1 MIFQTGSAEI
11 PNITQVPLP
20 WGQTWQWCPFLE
32 NFVGS
37 SSSSFLGHWIQ
48 PTWVS
53 LLETSPTVNE
63 RENEQLLCCWNKEL
77 VLWHTLLWW
86 LPARLHFSTS
96 HSMLCGCHCT
106 AGFKC
111 QYLCILSGHPLM
123 ETVLR
128 ACSAGFRV
136 KGKTNPFCMDHE
148 NFIKEPFCSAWEGRR
163 MKNGKTTCSK
173 GFNQYLQAAWLS
185 SSGWPN
191 KNLPYLS
198 LE

>member
-1 MIFQTGSAEI
+1 MQRFQISLRYLCPEDKHGNGAHSWKTLWDHHLALSLATEFSLLGSVCSK
-11 PNITQVPLP
+11 PVPP
-20 WGQTWQWCPFLE
+20 WMRGKM
-32 NFVGS
+32 S
-37 SSSSFLGHWIQ
+37 SSSAAEI
-48 PTWVS
+48 
-53 LLETSPTVNE
+53 E
-63 RENEQLLCCWNKEL
+63 KEL